1 MGDDLQI
8 ECVDHVSS
16 DAVIELIGHVMYVC
30 THIIISSQ
38 LKVKEIGSEICI
50 KA

>member
-16 DAVIELIGHVMYVC
+16 DAVIELIGHVCMY
-30 THIIISSQ
+30 TYYHI
-38 LKVKEIGSEICI
+38 
-50 KA
+50 